1 MANKSKELLLDN
13 NNMLYNQNQQI
24 ENIVTT
30 LAQTNQTAAIVQE
43 KLLDQG
49 EKIVGIANT
58 NKDIQRETRRVDKQ
72 TNQIIRREFY
82 MKLILY
88 LIALLLFAANIIVLA
103 IKLSND

>member
-24 ENIVTT
+24 ENIVST
-30 LAQTNQTAAIVQE
+30 LAQTNQVAAVVQD
-43 KLLDQG
+43 KLNDQG
-49 EKIVGIANT
+49 EKIQTIATT

-88 LIALLLFAANIIVLA
+88 LIAILLFAANIIVLA
-103 IKLSND
+103 IKLSS

>member
-24 ENIVTT
+24 GNIVST
-30 LAQTNQTAAIVQE
+30 LAQTNQVAAVVQE
-43 KLLDQG
+43 KLNDQG
-49 EKIVGIANT
+49 EKIQTIATT

-88 LIALLLFAANIIVLA
+88 LIAILLFAANIIVLA
-103 IKLSND
+103 IKLSD

>member
-30 LAQTNQTAAIVQE
+30 LAQTNQTAATVQE

-49 EKIVGIANT
+49 EKIQNIANT

-103 IKLSND
+103 IKLSKD

>member
-24 ENIVTT
+24 ENIVST
-30 LAQTNQTAAIVQE
+30 LAQTNQTAAVVQE
-43 KLLDQG
+43 KLNDQG
-49 EKIVGIANT
+49 EKIQNIANT

-103 IKLSND
+103 IKLSN